1 VREEDRAV
9 HENDS
14 PKILETF
21 PTARRE
27 RSDGTGRR
35 TEKKQRELSLDK
47 PPVFGRGHRDTFLK
61 KFAAVAVKY
70 GWN

>member
-9 HENDS
+9 HEKNS
-14 PKILETF
+14 TKILATL

-27 RSDGTGRR
+27 GSKGIGRR

-47 PPVFGRGHRDTFLK
+47 PPVCERGNANTFLK
-61 KFAAVAVKY
+61 GLVIVR
-70 GWN
+70 